1 MFAKKTFGENTI
13 ILEEGKKGEA
23 AYLIAKGRVE
33 VRKGLRSESPQ
44 VLAVLGQ
51 GEVFGEM
58 AMFDDR
64 PNMATVVAIDTVQ
77 AIAISREDFRAKVD
91 EMDPVIKGVVLQM
104 VVRARQMADSLM
116 EKKDV
121 DWAKWKK
128 A

>member
-1 MFAKKTFGENTI
+1 MFEKKTFGENTI

-44 VLAVLGQ
+44 VLAILGQ
-51 GEVFGEM
+51 GDVFGEM